1 MNEIRNLMNDIVAF
15 SEERDWDQFHSPEN
29 LAKSIVIEA
38 GELLECYQWS
48 SNANMQDVEEEL
60 ADILNYCLQLA
71 AKLEADP
78 AGIDDMAKGV
88 WQSYGEAYA
97 EKDVLVKAYLRH
109 VSAGENEEDI
119 FLKAW
124 AQPERKSKW
133 SKGKIV
139 CGWLH
144 RKGEDCVWRGWR
156 AEDD

>member
-1 MNEIRNLMNDIVAF
+1 MSLWTIVDYGVKG
-15 SEERDWDQFHSPEN
+15 SDEYLEETRLR
-29 LAKSIVIEA
+29 LAAESR
-38 GELLECYQWS
+38 
-48 SNANMQDVEEEL
+48 VE
-60 ADILNYCLQLA
+60 QLA

-139 CGWLH
+139 CGLLH

>member
-1 MNEIRNLMNDIVAF
+1 MKGEREKGAAAILSLCAMATVFWLGMSLWTIVDYGVKG
-15 SEERDWDQFHSPEN
+15 SDEYLEETRLR
-29 LAKSIVIEA
+29 LAAE
-38 GELLECYQWS
+38 GR
-48 SNANMQDVEEEL
+48 VE
-60 ADILNYCLQLA
+60 QLA
-71 AKLEADP
+71 AKLETDP